1 MRTLGEGVIG
11 ILHRTPQ
18 SAALPASVCVALRAP
33 WRERL
38 RCTQTAALAYA
49 LLHLPPAAQ
58 GDATPSGE
66 PDLRSA
72 QDDSGKVEITL
83 SF

>member
-1 MRTLGEGVIG
+1 MKPLSQLSLT
-11 ILHRTPQ
+11 
-18 SAALPASVCVALRAP
+18 ASVCGALRAP

-58 GDATPSGE
+58 GDATPVRGAF
-66 PDLRSA
+66 L
-72 QDDSGKVEITL
+72 
-83 SF
+83 